1 MAQKLKFFISLLGF
15 TVMFYIMNTSGKPLK
30 TSATPRGILDL
41 EFANTEAKVNVV
53 LTAWAPSP
61 AAIQGLINVAK
72 INTYWDFLY
81 LFFYGWLLY
90 NLCKLIYHKLPVY
103 GKFGF
108 LFSRFAILA
117 ALLDVIENA
126 FMLGVLNGSQ
136 SPFGL
141 TLMVTVSML
150 KWAIVAVVI
159 LYCVV
164 GLLGMAKKA
173 IFKA

>member
-1 MAQKLKFFISLLGF
+1 
-15 TVMFYIMNTSGKPLK
+15 MFYIMNTTGKPLK
-30 TSATPRGILDL
+30 TSATPLGIINL
-41 EFANTEAKVNVV
+41 EFANSEAKVNTI

-61 AAIQGLINVAK
+61 TETIGLINLAK
-72 INTYWDFLY
+72 INTYCDFLY

-90 NLCKLIYHKLPVY
+90 NLCRLIYHKLPML

-117 ALLDVIENA
+117 ALLDVVENG
-126 FMLGVLNGSQ
+126 FMLGVLNGSY
-136 SPFGL
+136 SPLGL
-141 TLMVTVSML
+141 TLMATVSMI
-150 KWAIVAVVI
+150 KWAIVAVVV

-164 GLLGMAKKA
+164 GLVGMAKKA